1 MEQQTLHPNELR
13 AYIESYVCK
22 TDRFKPDYEHL
33 DTLNLITQFDLA
45 AADLTKQ
52 SILVLASRPFSN
64 VNNLNKAQSNVPIEK
79 IIKRGWWMG
88 GNSYVRN
95 ESKLQEVRNTF
106 NGPAL
111 ISNLLPPPSHLMGK
125 LGHPSLQSGKKET
138 WKDVIG
144 KIEAIDSN
152 LPNLFYET
160 ITGLDKKSL
169 RREQDRIAAMY
180 SRMKE
185 FAIKTLTSF
194 EEPKKYPGGTMEL
207 YKRCF
212 TLYHVKFVRNQGA
225 DGVARLTGYKV
236 KWIADYTHKEGG
248 WSKKSDKVTIKLDP
262 YSVLIYRG
270 SRDVEDQDKGRPMT
284 FAGFSEKEIRAQLE
298 GYADAGK

>member
-1 MEQQTLHPNELR
+1 
-13 AYIESYVCK
+13 
-22 TDRFKPDYEHL
+22 
-33 DTLNLITQFDLA
+33 
-45 AADLTKQ
+45 
-52 SILVLASRPFSN
+52 
-64 VNNLNKAQSNVPIEK
+64 LNKAQSNVPIEK

-125 LGHPSLQSGKKET
+125 LGHPSLQSGKKEA
-138 WKDVIG
+138 WKEVIG
-144 KIEAIDSN
+144 KIEAIDSD
-152 LPNLFYET
+152 LPNLFYES

-225 DGVARLTGYKV
+225 DGLTMLTGYKV
-236 KWIADYTHKEGG
+236 KWIADYTHKENG

-270 SRDVEDQDKGRPMT
+270 DQDGGKPMT